1 LDSAKAHPQSL
12 GARRTCDPA
21 LGEKGLATG
30 KKNAARRAAAIVFI
44 DEAGFLMAPL
54 VRRTWAPRGC
64 TPILLQR
71 GRSRRKVSVIGA
83 LVVSPQR
90 RRVRA
95 YFEFLP
101 DANFDGDSIR
111 AFLVKLCRT
120 LRAPIALIWDRLG
133 AHIGEPVAAW
143 LVRNRHRM
151 RAHLLPP
158 YAPELNPVELIWGHT
173 KSNPLANFAPSELD
187 ELLDQTQVAT
197 LAIGDDEP
205 LLRSFIKHCDLSLR
219 LK

>member
-1 LDSAKAHPQSL
+1 
-12 GARRTCDPA
+12 
-21 LGEKGLATG
+21 
-30 KKNAARRAAAIVFI
+30 
-44 DEAGFLMAPL
+44 MAPL
-54 VRRTWAPRGC
+54 LRRTWAPRGH
-64 TPILLQR
+64 TPVLRQR

-83 LVVSPQR
+83 LVISPRR

-95 YFEFLP
+95 YFGLLP
-101 DANFDGDSIR
+101 DANFDGESIL
-111 AFLVKLCRT
+111 AFLIQ
-120 LRAPIALIWDRLG
+120 LRRALGVPMALIWDRLG
-133 AHIGEPVAAW
+133 AHIGAPVAAW
-143 LVRNRHRM
+143 LVRNRRRV

-187 ELLDQTQVAT
+187 ELLAQTQVAI

-205 LLRSFIKHCDLSLR
+205 LLRSFIKHCPLSLR